1 MTRETLERK
10 IKELL
15 DDVVDLGGMVEQ
27 ATISAVESLRTRD
40 IKASRSIYAND
51 QQINDKRF
59 DIETQCLVIIASQ
72 QPMATDLRILAAILD
87 ISSELERMGD
97 YAKGIA
103 RININMGEDLLLK
116 PLVDLPRMAEIT
128 ADMLHRAIQAFVN
141 SDDKQALAIP
151 KEDDQIDDLFN
162 QVSRELISFM
172 ISDPET
178 IDRANHL
185 QWAAHNLERMADR
198 VTNICERTIFVVT
211 GELIELDVSDDELN
225 NLSN

>member
-15 DDVVDLGGMVEQ
+15 DDVVELGDLVGKS
-27 ATISAVESLRTRD
+27 TIAAVESLRTRD
-40 IKASRSIYAND
+40 IDGSRRIYAND
-51 QQINDKRF
+51 QLINDKRF
-59 DIETQCLVIIASQ
+59 DIETQCLVVIASQ

-103 RININMGEDLLLK
+103 RININMGEDLLLR
-116 PLVDLPRMAEIT
+116 PLVSLQRMAEIT
-128 ADMLHRAIQAFVN
+128 ADMLHRSIQAFIN
-141 SDDKQALAIP
+141 SDESQARAIP

-162 QVSRELISFM
+162 EFSRDLIDFM
-172 ISDPET
+172 IADPKT

-211 GELIELDVSDDELN
+211 GELIELDVSDDEKYYPTN
-225 NLSN
+225 